1 MLGFSQMRIL
11 VTGAS
16 GYVGSELLPRLCQQ
30 GHEVRALAR
39 DPARV
44 ASGAAPTLSAAPVAC
59 AAPAHGAAPA
69 AEGVEVVR
77 GDALTGKGLRRALEG
92 VEVAYYLIHSMEGL
106 PSMEPARFPERERTA
121 AHNFARAARR
131 SGVGRIVYLGGM
143 VPQTRPL
150 SRHLASRQAVE
161 RVFQAAVPGSVALRA
176 SIIIGARSRSFRLLV
191 RLIERMPVLT
201 LPAWRR
207 FRTQPIDGRDV
218 MELLV
223 SAATAPHVGGLTL
236 DIAGPDVLS
245 YEEIITGI
253 ADAMLLA
260 RPTLRVGVS
269 ATPITA
275 RVVASL
281 ARDDPQLILPLMEGL
296 ECDLLARDDR
306 AFELLG
312 ALRHSFHS
320 AVEYALGQWER
331 AEPLAAR

>member
-1 MLGFSQMRIL
+1 MRIL
-11 VTGAS
+11 LTGAS

-44 ASGAAPTLSAAPVAC
+44 VAAAAPTSVADR
-59 AAPAHGAAPA
+59 
-69 AEGVEVVR
+69 VEVVR
-77 GDALTGKGLRRALEG
+77 GDALTAEGLPRALDG

-106 PSMEPARFPERERTA
+106 PSIEPARFPERERAA

-131 SGVGRIVYLGGM
+131 SGVARIVYLGGM
-143 VPQTRPL
+143 VPHARPL
-150 SRHLASRQAVE
+150 SRHLASRHALE
-161 RVFQAAVPGSVALRA
+161 RVFQAAVPDSLALRA
-176 SIIIGARSRSFRLLV
+176 SIIVGARSRSFRLLV

-218 MELLV
+218 TELLL
-223 SAATAPHVGGLTL
+223 SAATAPQVGGLSL

-245 YEEIITGI
+245 YEQIITGI
-253 ADAMLLA
+253 AEEMLVA
-260 RPTLRVGVS
+260 RPALRVGVS

-281 ARDDPQLILPLMEGL
+281 AREDPALIVPLMEGL
-296 ECDLLARDDR
+296 ECDLLARDTR

-312 ALRHSFHS
+312 VPRHSFHS
-320 AVEYALGQWER
+320 AVEHALGQWER

>member
-1 MLGFSQMRIL
+1 
-11 VTGAS
+11 
-16 GYVGSELLPRLCQQ
+16 
-30 GHEVRALAR
+30 
-39 DPARV
+39 
-44 ASGAAPTLSAAPVAC
+44 
-59 AAPAHGAAPA
+59 
-69 AEGVEVVR
+69 
-77 GDALTGKGLRRALEG
+77 
-92 VEVAYYLIHSMEGL
+92 
-106 PSMEPARFPERERTA
+106 
-121 AHNFARAARR
+121 
-131 SGVGRIVYLGGM
+131 
-143 VPQTRPL
+143 
-150 SRHLASRQAVE
+150 
-161 RVFQAAVPGSVALRA
+161 
-176 SIIIGARSRSFRLLV
+176 
-191 RLIERMPVLT
+191 
-201 LPAWRR
+201 
-207 FRTQPIDGRDV
+207 

-306 AFELLG
+306 AFELLR
-312 ALRHSFHS
+312 ARRHSFHS
-320 AVEYALGQWER
+320 AVEHALGQWER